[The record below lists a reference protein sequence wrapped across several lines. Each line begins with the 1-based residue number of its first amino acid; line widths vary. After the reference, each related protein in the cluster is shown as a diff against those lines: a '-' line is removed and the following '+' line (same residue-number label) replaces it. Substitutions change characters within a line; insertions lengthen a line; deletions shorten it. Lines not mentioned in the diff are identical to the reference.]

1 MVDVVAAADE
11 KGDDN
16 LRLSPSPDWSTEDGG
31 AKIPGKG
38 GGGRRPAKSPLKF
51 VEARG
56 NANLVI
62 SSCCRDRPCRLE
74 DAGRD
79 RFPQSKTTQWR
90 RKRSGRMS
98 EEHQA

>member
-1 MVDVVAAADE
+1 MEDAAAAADE

-51 VEARG
+51 DEARG
-56 NANLVI
+56 DGDLVI
-62 SSCCRDRPCRLE
+62 SFCCRDRPCRLE

-79 RFPQSKTTQWR
+79 RFPQPKTKRRW

-98 EEHQA
+98 EGHQM